1 MVAMSNL
8 IVVTGASGKTG
19 RRVTDRLIAA
29 GHEVRAVGRTSTPRH
44 DWADPT
50 TWPAVLAPDAAGHAP
65 AAVYLAYA
73 PDAGFPGADAVLGAF
88 ARAAADAGVGRLVL
102 LTGRGEEGALRS
114 EEAVVAAGLPTVIVR
129 SAFFAQGFTEDLLA
143 EGVAAGRAPAARGVD
158 GRAVRRPRGPRRRGR
173 GGPRRD
179 PGTRRAR
186 ADRARRRCAS
196 TRSPRCCPAW
206 PGAPVAYEPVSSEEF
221 RADLLGMG
229 LPDDDAAGI
238 AGLFTELFDGR
249 NVHPTD
255 GVRRALG
262 REPRGF
268 ADVMAGAR

>member
-1 MVAMSNL
+1 MSTL

-19 RRVTDRLIAA
+19 RRVTARLAA
-29 GHEVRAVGRTSTPRH
+29 AEVPVRGVGRTSTPPL

-50 TWPAVLAPDAAGHAP
+50 TWPAVLAPDADGHPP
-65 AAVYLAYA
+65 AAAYLAYA

-88 ARAAADAGVGRLVL
+88 ARAAADAGMGRLVL
-102 LTGRGEEGALRS
+102 LTGRGEAGALRS

-143 EGVAAGRAPAARGVD
+143 EGVGAGVLRLPAGEVPEPFVDLEDLADVAVAGLVGTLEPGVHELTGPDALRFDEVAAVLSRETGREIV
-158 GRAVRRPRGPRRRGR
+158 
-173 GGPRRD
+173 
-179 PGTRRAR
+179 
-186 ADRARRRCAS
+186 
-196 TRSPRCCPAW
+196 
-206 PGAPVAYEPVSSEEF
+206 YEPVSADEF
-221 RADLLGMG
+221 RADLRGMG
-229 LPDDDAAGI
+229 LPDDDAAGL
-238 AGLFTELFDGR
+238 AGLFAELFDGR

-268 ADVMAGAR
+268 ADVMAGAL

>member
-44 DWADPT
+44 DWVDPT
-50 TWPAVLAPDAAGHAP
+50 TWPAVLAPDTDGPP
-65 AAVYLAYA
+65 AAAYLAYA

-102 LTGRGEEGALRS
+102 LTGRGEDGALRS

-143 EGVAAGRAPAARGVD
+143 EGIGAGVLRLPAGEVAEPFVDLEDLADVAVAGLVGTLDPGVHELTGPEALRFDEVAAVLSRVTGR
-158 GRAVRRPRGPRRRGR
+158 
-173 GGPRRD
+173 
-179 PGTRRAR
+179 
-186 ADRARRRCAS
+186 
-196 TRSPRCCPAW
+196 
-206 PGAPVAYEPVSSEEF
+206 PVAYEPVSSEEF

-268 ADVMAGAR
+268 AEVMAGAL